1 MFIGREKELVLLQQ
15 DYIGK
20 AVMVYGKRRVGK
32 TTLIQ
37 KALDNCPYQTVYFE
51 CLKGTVQENIDSL
64 VDELVRAKI
73 LPVALSFS
81 TLQDVFTYLNT
92 LPQKMVVVIDEYPYL
107 KVMNEPTTVD
117 SVFQSI
123 IDNRLGNIELILS
136 GSHIGMMKDLL
147 QEKNALYGRFAV
159 TIKLNELNYLDT
171 AKFYPDKTPYD
182 KVAHYAVFGGSPF
195 VNQALRPTA
204 TLRENIVST
213 ILNPVSAVYL
223 YASQLLLSDYSVKIN
238 AERIFAVIG
247 NGKKRYSEIE
257 DKLDVKKT
265 GNLAK
270 QMKPLRDLE
279 IISQPVHCGAQS
291 VLLGKLPSRM
301 VYQISK
307 RLHADDSAG
316 IDVDNHFYVVGIK
329 HEAALLCD
337 EVDVNGI
344 VVERLGHPIRV
355 HVEAELFC
363 HFLRL
368 GGAIVARKLF
378 GFFGNFRIVAVK
390 AQKSSV
396 LRKLRGVHSAVL
408 CSHFKQLGVRLALDR
423 TDILYAFYFVIGK
436 YLAQLSRHSFGSPFF
451 RRFKLFVCHAFRK
464 RSVVNELRIIE
475 GVVLH
480 FAQPVVQVIVSL
492 PFESVDQKFVRV
504 LSRYT
509 FELCQ
514 KSA

>member
-147 QEKNALYGRFAV
+147 QEKNALYGRFAASL
-159 TIKLNELNYLDT
+159 KLDELNYLDT
-171 AKFYPDKTPYD
+171 SKFYPDKSAYD

-195 VNQALRPTA
+195 INQALNPAA
-204 TLRENIVST
+204 TLRENIIGT
-213 ILNPVSAVYL
+213 ILNPMSPVYL
-223 YASQLLLSDYSVKIN
+223 YASHLVFSDSSLNVN
-238 AERIFAVIG
+238 AERIFSALG
-247 NGKKRYSEIE
+247 NDRKRYTEIE
-257 DKLDVKKT
+257 DTLGVKKT

-270 QMKPLRDLE
+270 QIKTLTDLE
-279 IISQPVHCGAQS
+279 ILSRNIPINKPNDNKKATYELSDNLLRFYYTYVYKNASAFQVLDAETFYDEYIAPALTDFIARCFEDICREYFSLQVRSGQMNGVRSIGSYYPDTAVRCDSKAFPIAVELADGYAVYLPKYSAQPMTLDEIHGEAQ
-291 VLLGKLPSRM
+291 RM
-301 VYQISK
+301 EGVN
-307 RLHADDSAG
+307 DPG
-316 IDVDNHFYVVGIK
+316 I
-329 HEAALLCD
+329 
-337 EVDVNGI
+337 
-344 VVERLGHPIRV
+344 R
-355 HVEAELFC
+355 
-363 HFLRL
+363 
-368 GGAIVARKLF
+368 
-378 GFFGNFRIVAVK
+378 
-390 AQKSSV
+390 
-396 LRKLRGVHSAVL
+396 
-408 CSHFKQLGVRLALDR
+408 QLGFISLNGFVEQEKSYTYLDGN
-423 TDILYAFYFVIGK
+423 DIFT
-436 YLAQLSRHSFGSPFF
+436 RM
-451 RRFKLFVCHAFRK
+451 
-464 RSVVNELRIIE
+464 
-475 GVVLH
+475 
-480 FAQPVVQVIVSL
+480 
-492 PFESVDQKFVRV
+492 
-504 LSRYT
+504 
-509 FELCQ
+509 
-514 KSA
+514 